1 MGKTLTEFRNA
12 IDRLRARGGGN
23 CPELAL
29 HGLRLALQTCD
40 PRSSIYVFTDAGA
53 SDVELKDEVMNLIE
67 AKKSRVTFFYTGRPD
82 RPPCG
87 GEPAATLYDSI
98 ATRSSG
104 QVLPVSKIEV
114 AKATVVTLGESGPLT
129 ATLLNAQNS
138 NTLRLKFFVDCT
150 ITAITVSIASNESTA
165 INVKVTDPKNKL
177 WAKTTSSIGKVFEN
191 PVVGVWTVVAKAR
204 SRFLTGLVTGA
215 THVDVSAEV
224 VVFEGR
230 AGHRVIYPQQP
241 LQSESNYTQWV
252 LLDAFLRGRYQNK
265 MYRVCNWS

>member
-12 IDRLRARGGGN
+12 IGRLRARGGGN

-53 SDVELKDEVMNLIE
+53 SDVELKDEVISLIE
-67 AKKSRVTFFYTGRPD
+67 AKKSRVTFFYTGRPN

-87 GEPAATLYDSI
+87 GELAATLYDNI

-150 ITAITVSIASNESTA
+150 ITAMTVSIASNASTA
-165 INVKVTDPKNKL
+165 INVKVTDPNNKL
-177 WAKTTSSIGKVFEN
+177 WTKSKSSIGNVFEN
-191 PVVGVWTVVAKAR
+191 PVGGVWTVVAKAR
-204 SRFLTGLVTGA
+204 SYFLTGLVTGA
-215 THVDVSAEV
+215 THVDVSVELV
-224 VVFEGR
+224 DKRGR
-230 AGHRVIYPQQP
+230 AGHPGIYLRQDQP
-241 LQSESNYTQWV
+241 LQGE
-252 LLDAFLRGRYQNK
+252 
-265 MYRVCNWS
+265 